1 MILSLSWINNL
12 SGWKRTRKIQV
23 LFLDC
28 KSQVSLLLNGE
39 HVQSFLLQKLWNT
52 QRASFQTVCPRL
64 TLHLFF
70 YGRKK
75 FPLSRVCR
83 TFREKDCQNFASLRG
98 GPPPPPPGQKGTGYE
113 PVKCYGDWYNR
124 LSESLSWYFSANFCA
139 LLLCVFLCFLFL
151 FNRSSCSKS
160 PSLSDLSHLS
170 QNCEFFKLF
179 HTSFLIQMNT
189 NRTVKKVK
197 NKTVFSSVKGC
208 NVGLWFSGPGI

>member
-1 MILSLSWINNL
+1 MYKVFFFKSYEIRRGLLFKLYVQGWPCNYFSTVERNSLYHVYVERLVKKIAKIL
-12 SGWKRTRKIQV
+12 
-23 LFLDC
+23 
-28 KSQVSLLLNGE
+28 
-39 HVQSFLLQKLWNT
+39 
-52 QRASFQTVCPRL
+52 
-64 TLHLFF
+64 
-70 YGRKK
+70 
-75 FPLSRVCR
+75 PLCVV
-83 TFREKDCQNFASLRG
+83 
-98 GPPPPPPGQKGTGYE
+98 PPPPPPGQKGTGYE

-189 NRTVKKVK
+189 NRTVKEVR